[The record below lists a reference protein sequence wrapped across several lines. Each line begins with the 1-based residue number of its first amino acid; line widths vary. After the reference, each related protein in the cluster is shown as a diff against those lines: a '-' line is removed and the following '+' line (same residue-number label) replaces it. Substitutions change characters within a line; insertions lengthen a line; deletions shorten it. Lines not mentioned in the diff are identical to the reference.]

1 MERVG
6 QVRERGD
13 LRQGLEPADERAQ
26 ESTDAGALVKTVL
39 VPVDGSLLA
48 ERAIGVAA
56 GLATSFEAD
65 LRLFKASFQLD
76 LREEVAELRSLADR
90 HGLTRAQVEVS
101 TGRSAGPAVIRM
113 SRRTPDS
120 VVVMATHGRSGLAAT
135 VLGSVADEILRD
147 LDEPMVIVGPK
158 FEERGEPE
166 RIVVCWDGSL
176 LSASV
181 VPTVAS
187 WASALRLPVQLVHV
201 RGAGDP
207 PLDGDATSA
216 DRTLV
221 DQVKGALAICGRPVE
236 VTEIRAD
243 DPACGVLDVLD
254 ALRGG
259 ALVALATKGRGGLLS
274 SSLGRVSSRIVQGS
288 PHPLLVSH
296 PRT

>member
-1 MERVG
+1 MDRVG
-6 QVRERGD
+6 QVRERNDQRRGIEQD
-13 LRQGLEPADERAQ
+13 DGRAWEPIG
-26 ESTDAGALVKTVL
+26 AGALVKTVL
-39 VPVDGSLLA
+39 VPVDGSPLA

-56 GLATSFEAD
+56 GLATSFGAD
-65 LRLFKASFQLD
+65 LRLFKASFKLD
-76 LREEVAELRSLADR
+76 LRDEVAQLRSLADR
-90 HGLTRAQVEVS
+90 HGLPRAQVEVS
-101 TGRSAGPAVIRM
+101 TGRSAGPAVIRV

-147 LDEPMVIVGPK
+147 LDEPMVIVGPT
-158 FEERGEPE
+158 FEARGDPE

-181 VPTVAS
+181 VPAVAS

-201 RGAGDP
+201 RGAAEP
-207 PLDGDATSA
+207 PIGSGATSA
-216 DRTLV
+216 DRALA
-221 DQVKGALAICGRPVE
+221 DQVMAALSNGDRPVE
-236 VTEIRAD
+236 VTEIGAD
-243 DPACGVLDVLD
+243 DPARGVLDVLGE
-254 ALRGG
+254 LRGG

-296 PRT
+296 PRA